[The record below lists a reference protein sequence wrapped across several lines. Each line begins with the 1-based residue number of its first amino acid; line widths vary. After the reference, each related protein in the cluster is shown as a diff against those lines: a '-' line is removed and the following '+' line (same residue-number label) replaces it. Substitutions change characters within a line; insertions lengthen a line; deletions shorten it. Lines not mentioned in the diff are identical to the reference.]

1 MLNCLG
7 AKYIKPVL
15 IHQPHIIVSVS
26 GRVSGQPTYRKP
38 SPNQLFISCGGS
50 FVALNSVYLNRTR
63 WCNCIV
69 VFERDLVQISAT
81 VPELHENK

>member
-15 IHQPHIIVSVS
+15 IHQPHIIVSIS

-50 FVALNSVYLNRTR
+50 FDVFNSVYLNRTR
-63 WCNCIV
+63 RCSYIV
-69 VFERDLVQISAT
+69 VIERDLV
-81 VPELHENK
+81 